1 MRRLQGVMFPSI
13 LDFLS
18 TKESFVWEI
27 VHPHFRRCLAV
38 IVSDGALS
46 NHFYFAPAGGLCIV
60 CRQPTTTTTTTTT
73 TNNNQQQIV
82 VQWNVFCPR
91 RGPLHSLSTVIQQ
104 QPANNREMECFFED
118 PGDPAGVGQVVC
130 FSAPAAGRH
139 VFVRRRRV
147 GSGISHKFDYDSSDC
162 THIWFD

>member
-1 MRRLQGVMFPSI
+1 MKAQATPWWMRRLQGVMFPSI

-73 TNNNQQQIV
+73 TNNKQQRQKQQQ
-82 VQWNVFCPR
+82 
-91 RGPLHSLSTVIQQ
+91 QQ
-104 QPANNREMECFFED
+104 QQQQHQEQGGLGTTIFYTY
-118 PGDPAGVGQVVC
+118 V
-130 FSAPAAGRH
+130 FSLLLICGCVLWSTKNKVLGEGTFPRQ
-139 VFVRRRRV
+139 R
-147 GSGISHKFDYDSSDC
+147 
-162 THIWFD
+162 T